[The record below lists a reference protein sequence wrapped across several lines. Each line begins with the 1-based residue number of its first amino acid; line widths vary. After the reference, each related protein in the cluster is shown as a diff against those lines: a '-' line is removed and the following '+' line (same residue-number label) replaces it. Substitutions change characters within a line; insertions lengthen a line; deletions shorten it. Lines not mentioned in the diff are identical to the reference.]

1 MIDSVLGDPS
11 AARVASA
18 ILTRFAEICSDAPRR
33 PIIHMP
39 ARASAWTAADIW
51 GAHLRYADRLTRLAV
66 DPGHLV
72 VSAAG
77 NSPESVALLLA
88 CRAADLPIMPID
100 AGTPLP
106 ELLALADRFA
116 AAALIVPA
124 ALDAEP
130 GEAREPAVELDAGLR
145 VLTLHP
151 RAPRCYPGAAI
162 LKVTSG
168 STGPAQATVTTEA
181 QLVAD
186 GAHIVAAMRI
196 APSDTQVA
204 SIPISHS
211 YGLGVV
217 LMPLLMQGT
226 ACVLRDSF
234 VPHQLPA
241 DARRFGARTFPG
253 VPFMFE
259 YFLANPPAGGWP
271 PTLQRLMSAGAPLA
285 PATVRAFHER
295 YGVKIHSFYGT
306 TETGGIAFD
315 DSDDIDDSGTV
326 GRPLPGVTLTLR
338 DDAPAADHGPQPG
351 LERIHVRSAA
361 VADGYSDETCDGF
374 VDQGFLT
381 GDYGAWDEQ
390 RRLKLLGRAS
400 SFVNVAGRKVQP
412 DEVERVLR
420 DMPGVRDVRVLAA
433 PDPRRGQQ
441 IVACIVAD
449 AAQRPGVLAI
459 RRFCS
464 ARLAS
469 YKIPRT
475 IVLLDAFPL
484 TARGKIDRAALAD
497 LVRHRLHV

>member
-1 MIDSVLGDPS
+1 MTVSVP
-11 AARVASA
+11 AASA
-18 ILTRFAEICSDAPRR
+18 ILTRFAEICRDNPRR
-33 PIIHMP
+33 PIIHVP
-39 ARASAWTAADIW
+39 ATASAWTAADIW
-51 GAHLRYADRLTRLAV
+51 DAHHRYADRLTRVAAG
-66 DPGHLV
+66 PGHLV
-72 VSAAG
+72 LSAAG
-77 NSPESVALLLA
+77 NSPASVALLLA
-88 CRAADLPIMPID
+88 CRAVDLPIMPID
-100 AGTPLP
+100 AGTALP
-106 ELLALADRFA
+106 ELLAIADRFA
-116 AAALIVPA
+116 AAAIVMPA
-124 ALDAEP
+124 TLDAQLRET
-130 GEAREPAVELDAGLR
+130 REPAVELDPGLLLR
-145 VLTLHP
+145 LHS
-151 RAPRCYPGAAI
+151 RAPQSYTGAAM

-168 STGPAQATVTTEA
+168 STGPAQATLTTES

-196 APSDTQVA
+196 EPCDTQIA
-204 SIPISHS
+204 AIPLSHS
-211 YGLGVV
+211 YGLGVLV
-217 LMPLLMQGT
+217 MPLLMQGT

-241 DARRFGARTFPG
+241 DARQFGARVFPG

-271 PTLQRLMSAGAPLA
+271 PTLQRLMSAGAPLT
-285 PATVRAFHER
+285 PSTVRAFHER

-315 DSDDIDDSGTV
+315 DSDDADDSGTV
-326 GRPLPGVTLTLR
+326 GRALPGVTLTLR
-338 DDAPAADHGPQPG
+338 DEAPAAGRSPRSG
-351 LERIHVRSAA
+351 MERIHVRSAA
-361 VADGYSDETCDGF
+361 VADGYSDGTRDGF
-374 VDQGFLT
+374 VDGGFLT
-381 GDYGAWDEQ
+381 GDYGACDEQ
-390 RRLKLLGRAS
+390 RRLTLLGRAS

-449 AAQRPGVLAI
+449 AAQRPSVLAI

-475 IVLLDAFPL
+475 IVFLDALPL
-484 TARGKIDRAALAD
+484 TARGKVDRAALDD
-497 LVRHRLHV
+497 LVRHRLRP

>member
-1 MIDSVLGDPS
+1 MTVSVP
-11 AARVASA
+11 AASA
-18 ILTRFAEICSDAPRR
+18 ILTRFAEICRDDPRR
-33 PIIHMP
+33 PMIHVP
-39 ARASAWTAADIW
+39 ATASAWTAADIW
-51 GAHLRYADRLTRLAV
+51 DAHRRCADRLTRVAV
-66 DPGHLV
+66 GPGHLV
-72 VSAAG
+72 LSAAG
-77 NSPESVALLLA
+77 NSPASVALLLA
-88 CRAADLPIMPID
+88 CRAVDLPIMPID

-116 AAALIVPA
+116 AAAIVVPA
-124 ALDAEP
+124 TLDAEP
-130 GEAREPAVELDAGLR
+130 RQARDPAVELDPGLLLR
-145 VLTLHP
+145 PHSRL
-151 RAPRCYPGAAI
+151 PRCYPGAAM

-186 GAHIVAAMRI
+186 GAHIAAAMRI
-196 APSDTQVA
+196 EPGDTQIA
-204 SIPISHS
+204 AIPLSHS

-217 LMPLLMQGT
+217 VMPLLMQGT

-241 DARRFGARTFPG
+241 DARQFGARVFPG

-259 YFLANPPAGGWP
+259 YFLAHPPAGGWP
-271 PTLQRLMSAGAPLA
+271 PTLQRLMSAGAPLT

-326 GRPLPGVTLTLR
+326 GRALPGVTLTLLAGAQAGR
-338 DDAPAADHGPQPG
+338 RRQSGM
-351 LERIHVRSAA
+351 ERIHVRSAA
-361 VADGYSDETCDGF
+361 VTDGYSDGTCDGF
-374 VDQGFLT
+374 VEGGFLT

-420 DMPGVRDVRVLAA
+420 EMPGVRDVRVLAA
-433 PDPRRGQQ
+433 PDQRRGQQ

-449 AAQRPGVLAI
+449 AAQRLSVLAV

-475 IVLLDAFPL
+475 IVFLDALPL
-484 TARGKIDRAALAD
+484 TARGKVDRTALD
-497 LVRHRLHV
+497 NLVRHRLLP